1 SEWETAFDRWSHQI
15 AGYEK
20 FRGKLRESASTLAEL
35 LKFDSEFERL
45 GERLGVYAF
54 LKTSEDQGNSDY
66 QRMKGRYQHVA
77 TKAAEASSFLRPE
90 LMSIPQAKMDSFLA
104 ARELADWRIALD
116 RVLRY
121 RPHTLGGGEEHLL
134 AMQGE

>member
-1 SEWETAFDRWSHQI
+1 QI

-54 LKTSEDQGNSDY
+54 LKTAEDQANSDY

-77 TKAAEASSFLRPE
+77 TKAAEASAWIRPEILAIPQETMAGFLRAP
-90 LMSIPQAKMDSFLA
+90 
-104 ARELADWRIALD
+104 ELADWTIALEKI
-116 RVLRY
+116 LRY
-121 RPHTLGGGEEHLL
+121 RPHT
-134 AMQGE
+134 